1 MLLLMST
8 VIKST
13 GFVFNYIGFHM
24 VGIQLNSLS
33 SSIFV
38 PGSKKK
44 GEGGNNKSSETLEC
58 LRDQLLKFL
67 DFRKGWVAHK
77 FF

>member
-24 VGIQLNSLS
+24 VGIQPNSLS

-38 PGSKKK
+38 SGSKKK
-44 GEGGNNKSSETLEC
+44 KGGGGKGEITDL
-58 LRDQLLKFL
+58 LRHENASGTF
-67 DFRKGWVAHK
+67 
-77 FF
+77 